1 MKKIYFT
8 RFIKLLV
15 LFVSVFLVCT
25 AADIVLI
32 KADGYDERRIS
43 DFYYEDKNSMD
54 VVLLGASEAFADFI
68 PPYAYELGGFTSYCY
83 AVSSNSAE
91 MYKTQLKEILSRQ
104 SPKLILVEPNG
115 FVYDENGLGVKE
127 LYARAAQSYLESVP
141 LTLNKIAAVFSSDIE
156 SRIVALLPIL
166 KHHEQLFQVYDR
178 LGAMGF
184 NSPSVLKGAF
194 TITKLNHE
202 TCKYSVPEG
211 TDGYE
216 LTPLYKS
223 YLIDFL
229 DYCKSEELDN
239 IVFVRFPHK
248 YNDEDAYIRACRS
261 NVVEELV
268 QQYGFEYIDLEECA
282 DDIGIDY
289 DTDFFDQEHLSV
301 YGQIKSTEYLTNII
315 TEQYGIVPMAQS
327 EENTARWEKS
337 AKYIRAYFMLA
348 DEIIKSGDKQYIWET
363 PEIMNKLDEIL
374 AAAPAE
380 GLSLPTAD

>member
-1 MKKIYFT
+1 MKKVYFT
-8 RFIKLLV
+8 RFIKLLA
-15 LFVSVFLVCT
+15 LIVSIFIVCA
-25 AADIVLI
+25 AADKVLI
-32 KADGYDERRIS
+32 KVDGYDERRIS
-43 DFYYEDKNSMD
+43 DFYYEEKNSID
-54 VVLLGASEAFADFI
+54 VVLLGASEVFADFA

-115 FVYDENGLGVKE
+115 FVYDEYETYVKE
-127 LYARAAQSYLESVP
+127 LYARAAQSYLESIP
-141 LTLNKIAAVFSSDIE
+141 LTLNKIAAVCSADME
-156 SRIVALLPIL
+156 DRGVALFPIL
-166 KHHEQLFQVYDR
+166 KHHEHLFQVYDN
-178 LGAMGF
+178 LGALGF
-184 NSPSVLKGAF
+184 NTPSVLKGAF
-194 TITKLNHE
+194 TITKLNDE
-202 TCKYSVPEG
+202 TCKYAVPEG

-216 LTPLYKS
+216 LTPHYKS

-229 DYCKSEELDN
+229 EYCKSEELDN

-261 NVVEELV
+261 NAVEELV
-268 QQYGFEYIDLEECA
+268 QQYGFDYIDLEECA

-315 TEQYGIVPMAQS
+315 TERYGLVPMAQS
-327 EENTARWEKS
+327 EANAARWEKS
-337 AKYIRAYFMLA
+337 AKYIRAYFLLA
-348 DEIIKSGDKQYIWET
+348 DEIIKSGDKQYLWET
-363 PEIMNKLDEIL
+363 PEVLDKLDEIL

-380 GLSLPTAD
+380 GLSLPTAK